1 MKPRNPI
8 RSKRPGIRRGELT
21 AAEKEAVRLMAFNRA
36 WGCCELDKHLHCCG
50 GRSWPWDGGIRQRG
64 HLVHLRNK
72 RMFGWGEN
80 NVAWGCPIGHLD
92 LMHTKGMQIPKTYDG
107 LKDLMPVATDTSE
120 GL

>member
-1 MKPRNPI
+1 
-8 RSKRPGIRRGELT
+8 
-21 AAEKEAVRLMAFNRA
+21 
-36 WGCCELDKHLHCCG
+36 
-50 GRSWPWDGGIRQRG
+50 
-64 HLVHLRNK
+64 
-72 RMFGWGEN
+72 MFGWGEN